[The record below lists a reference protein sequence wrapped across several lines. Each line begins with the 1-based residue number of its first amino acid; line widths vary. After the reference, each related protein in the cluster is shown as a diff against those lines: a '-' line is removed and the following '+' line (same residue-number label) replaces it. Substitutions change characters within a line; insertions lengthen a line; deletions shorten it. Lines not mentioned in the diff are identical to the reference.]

1 MWPGPQLRLIRAWMK
16 PLQRCKLGTALDY
29 YCDILEAKAFGQLM
43 WATGCAAQA
52 DLTRELVFVC
62 DGAVR
67 IWNLITTHY
76 PKAVQIVD

>member
-1 MWPGPQLRLIRAWMK
+1 
-16 PLQRCKLGTALDY
+16 
-29 YCDILEAKAFGQLM
+29 M